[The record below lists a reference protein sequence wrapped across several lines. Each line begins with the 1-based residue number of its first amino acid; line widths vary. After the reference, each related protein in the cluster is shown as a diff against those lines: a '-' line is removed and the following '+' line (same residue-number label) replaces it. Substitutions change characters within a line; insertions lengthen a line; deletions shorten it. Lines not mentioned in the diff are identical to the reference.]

1 MVLTDCVGNKAKGLV
16 RLRDEGFPGLPFVS
30 LHARDLLSGQVPDL
44 SALAA
49 SLGHPDLY
57 AVRSSSATEDTED
70 SAAAGAFLTLLGIP
84 LLDVP
89 AACLQVAQ
97 SLPATEDDHGV
108 VVQAFLAQPS
118 VSGVLFTHPE
128 RYLLNVAPGLC
139 AYVVQGHPVEEISCY
154 PSGRIFQRQVP
165 EVYSGWRW
173 QNGQTHEFTDLRS
186 PYSPALAKALHRLYQ
201 RVQKTYGR
209 PMDLEWSY
217 ANGTLYILQA
227 RPVTRD
233 WHQEPWLLDNSNLA
247 ESYAGTVHPMTAS
260 VAQRLYKHV
269 YEDLLAASGVSHKKL
284 DQHSWLFD
292 NLVASYHGRMYYVMN
307 HWYAMMAFL
316 PGYARNKENLE
327 RMISARTNSQ
337 PFLPES
343 LQPSF
348 WLKISYFPIVLWKLL
363 TFKRVRIAFTQRVRN
378 DFERLA
384 HYPWSSATQ
393 ADLRSL
399 WCDIETHWLHRW
411 YITVENDTALMT
423 LLGWAEK
430 KFSPDQLQTYLS
442 LETPSVAQLREF
454 HRQAKAL
461 CAVAPIFDA
470 LKAQDHAAFS
480 AALDAQP
487 ALASSWKH
495 YLATYGGRFPNELKL
510 EVPSPLDDF
519 ALLAR
524 TLLHLATQPSPPAS
538 LPAPA
543 TTLPWGIRKLR
554 QFIYQREELRLL
566 RSTAFGWMRKIL
578 LTSGEAYASAGV
590 LDSASDIFWLTLE
603 EWEAGTEEPAGNA
616 ATGNQANSGAAP
628 SNHNTASSHNTAIT
642 SNAASSRNAASIKTP
657 NWRSL
662 VATRKAEAAAHA
674 EDRYPQAF
682 AAYPGDPAP
691 PWVPEALHANALTGK
706 CVYPGRISGKAL
718 VMPQFEEGPY
728 PEFDL
733 LVARHTDPG
742 WSLLLAQSKGLIVEQ
757 GGLLSHASIVARE
770 LGIPTLIGVPGATN
784 HLQTGDSL
792 TLDAT
797 QGKIFK
803 ESP

>member
-1 MVLTDCVGNKAKGLV
+1 MVLTDSVGNKAKGLA
-16 RLRDEGFPGLPFVS
+16 RLREEGFPGLPFVS
-30 LHARDLLSGQVPDL
+30 LHARDLLSGHVPDL

-49 SLGHPDLY
+49 SLGNPDLY
-57 AVRSSSATEDTED
+57 AVRSSSATEDTEET
-70 SAAAGAFLTLLGIP
+70 AAAGAFLTLLGIP
-84 LLDVP
+84 LSDVP

-97 SLPATEDDHGV
+97 SLPATDDAHGV
-108 VVQAFLAQPS
+108 VIQAFLAQPS
-118 VSGVLFTHPE
+118 VSGVLFTLHD

-154 PSGRIFQRQVP
+154 PSGRIFQRHVP

-173 QNGQTHEFTDLRS
+173 QNGQTQPFSQAHSAFTS
-186 PYSPALAKALHRLYQ
+186 NLAKALHRLYQ

-233 WHQEPWLLDNSNLA
+233 WYQEPWLLDNSNLA
-247 ESYAGTVHPMTAS
+247 ESYAGTVQPMTAS

-269 YEDLLAASGVSHKKL
+269 YEDLLAASGVSRKKL

-292 NLVASYHGRMYYVMN
+292 HLVASYHGRMYYVMN

-343 LQPSF
+343 LHPGF

-384 HYPWSSATQ
+384 HYPWTSASQ
-393 ADLRSL
+393 VDLRIL
-399 WCDIETHWLHRW
+399 WRDIETNWLHRW

-430 KFSPDQLQTYLS
+430 KFRPDQLQTYLS

-461 CAVAPIFDA
+461 CAVVPIFDA
-470 LKAQDHAAFS
+470 LKAQDQASFS
-480 AALDAQP
+480 AALAAQP
-487 ALASSWKH
+487 ALASSWDR

-543 TTLPWGIRKLR
+543 THLPWGIRKLR

-590 LDSASDIFWLTLE
+590 LDSASDIFWLTLH
-603 EWEAGTEEPAGNA
+603 EWEAGTEGPAGNA
-616 ATGNQANSGAAP
+616 TTGKRSNSGVPASTNNTGN
-628 SNHNTASSHNTAIT
+628 T
-642 SNAASSRNAASIKTP
+642 SNATNIKTP
-657 NWRSL
+657 NWRHI

-691 PWVPEALHANALTGK
+691 PWVPESLHANALTGK
-706 CVYPGRISGKAL
+706 CVYPGRISGKTL

>member
-1 MVLTDCVGNKAKGLV
+1 MVLTECIGNKAKGLA

-30 LHARDLLSGQVPDL
+30 LHARDLLSGHVPDL

-49 SLGHPDLY
+49 SLGRPNLY
-57 AVRSSSATEDTED
+57 AVRSSSATEDTEET
-70 SAAAGAFLTLLGIP
+70 AAAGAFLTLLGIP
-84 LLDVP
+84 LSDVP
-89 AACLQVAQ
+89 EACLQVAK
-97 SLPATEDDHGV
+97 SLPVTVDEHGV
-108 VVQAFLAQPS
+108 VIQAFLAQPS
-118 VSGVLFTHPE
+118 VSGVLFTHAE
-128 RYLLNVAPGLC
+128 RYHLNLAPGLC
-139 AYVVQGHPVEEISCY
+139 AYVVQGHPVEEISCH
-154 PSGRIFQRQVP
+154 PSGRIYHRRAP
-165 EVYSGWRW
+165 EAYSGWRW
-173 QNGQTHEFTDLRS
+173 QNGQTHPFSQAHSAFT
-186 PYSPALAKALHRLYQ
+186 PGLAKALRRLYQ

-217 ANGTLYILQA
+217 ANGKLYVLQA
-227 RPVTRD
+227 RPVTREWQQD
-233 WHQEPWLLDNSNLA
+233 PWLLDNSNLA
-247 ESYAGTVHPMTAS
+247 ESYAGTVQPMTAS

-269 YEDLLAASGVSHKKL
+269 YEDLLAASGVSRKTL
-284 DQHSWLFD
+284 AQHGWLFD
-292 NLVASYHGRMYYVMN
+292 HLVASYHGRMYYVMN

-343 LQPSF
+343 LKPGF

-363 TFKRVRIAFTQRVRN
+363 AFKRVRIAFTQRVRN

-384 HYPWSSATQ
+384 HYPWTSAPQT
-393 ADLRSL
+393 DLRSL
-399 WCDIETHWLHRW
+399 WRDIETNWLHRW

-461 CAVAPIFDA
+461 CAVAPIFNA
-470 LKAQDHAAFS
+470 LKAQDQDSFS
-480 AALDAQP
+480 VALATQP
-487 ALASSWKH
+487 ALASSWER

-519 ALLAR
+519 TLLAR

-538 LPAPA
+538 LPAPS
-543 TTLPWGIRKLR
+543 THLPWGIRKLR

-578 LTSGEAYASAGV
+578 LTSGEAYASAGA

-603 EWEAGTEEPAGNA
+603 EWEAGTEGP
-616 ATGNQANSGAAP
+616 
-628 SNHNTASSHNTAIT
+628 H
-642 SNAASSRNAASIKTP
+642 
-657 NWRSL
+657 WRSL
-662 VATRKAEAAAHA
+662 VATRKAKAAAHA
-674 EDRYPQAF
+674 DDRYPQAF
-682 AAYPGDPAP
+682 AAFPGDPAP
-691 PWVPEALHANALTGK
+691 PWVPEALHSAALTGK
-706 CVYPGRISGKAL
+706 CVYPGRISGTAL

-728 PEFDL
+728 PKFDL

>member
-1 MVLTDCVGNKAKGLV
+1 MVLTQLVGNKAKGLS
-16 RLRDEGFPGLPFVS
+16 RLRDAGFRGMPFVS
-30 LHARDLLSGQVPDL
+30 VQARDLLSGHTPDL

-49 SLGHPDLY
+49 TLGHPDLY
-57 AVRSSSATEDTED
+57 AVRSSSATEDTEET
-70 SAAAGAFLTLLGIP
+70 AAAGAFLTLLGIP
-84 LLDVP
+84 LSDLP

-97 SLPATEDDHGV
+97 SLPPTDDDHGV
-108 VVQAFLAQPS
+108 VIQAFLAQPS
-118 VSGVLFTHPE
+118 VSGVLFTLHD

-154 PSGRIFQRQVP
+154 PSGRIFQRHVP
-165 EVYSGWRW
+165 EAYSGWRW
-173 QNGQTHEFTDLRS
+173 LNGQTHPFSQVLSAFTPD
-186 PYSPALAKALHRLYQ
+186 LAKALHRLYL

-217 ANGTLYILQA
+217 ANGQLYILQA

-247 ESYAGTVHPMTAS
+247 ESYAGTVQPMTAS

-269 YEDLLAASGVSHKKL
+269 YEDLLAASGVSRKKL
-284 DQHSWLFD
+284 AQHPWLFD
-292 NLVASYHGRMYYVMN
+292 HLVASYHGRMYYVMN

-343 LQPSF
+343 LQPGF
-348 WLKISYFPIVLWKLL
+348 WLKVSYFPIVLWKLL

-384 HYPWSSATQ
+384 HYPWTSATQ
-393 ADLRSL
+393 GDLRNL
-399 WCDIETHWLHRW
+399 WRTIETNWLRRW

-430 KFSPDQLQTYLS
+430 KFHPDQLQTFLS

-461 CAVAPIFDA
+461 CAVAPILGA
-470 LKAQDHAAFS
+470 LKSQDQAAFS
-480 AALDAQP
+480 AALAAHP
-487 ALASSWKH
+487 ALASSWER

-519 ALLAR
+519 RLLAR
-524 TLLHLATQPSPPAS
+524 TLLHLATQPAPPAS
-538 LPAPA
+538 LPTPR
-543 TTLPWGIRKLR
+543 TKLPWGIRKLR

-603 EWEAGTEEPAGNA
+603 EWEAGTEGPAGNA
-616 ATGNQANSGAAP
+616 ASP
-628 SNHNTASSHNTAIT
+628 E
-642 SNAASSRNAASIKTP
+642 NAASKRNAAHIKTP
-657 NWRSL
+657 NWRNL
-662 VATRKAEAAAHA
+662 VAHRKAEAAAHA
-674 EDRYPQAF
+674 DDRYPQAF
-682 AAYPGDPAP
+682 AAFPGDPAP
-691 PWVPEALHANALTGK
+691 PWVPEAIHADALTGK
-706 CVYPGRISGKAL
+706 CVYPGRIAGKAL

-728 PEFDL
+728 TEFDI

-742 WSLLLAQSKGLIVEQ
+742 WSLLLAQSKGLVVEQ

-784 HLQTGDSL
+784 HLKTGDRL

-797 QGKIFK
+797 QGKLFK

>member
-1 MVLTDCVGNKAKGLV
+1 MVLTDCVGNKAKGLA

-173 QNGQTHEFTDLRS
+173 QNGQTHPFSQAHSAFT
-186 PYSPALAKALHRLYQ
+186 PGLAKALHRLYQ

-247 ESYAGTVHPMTAS
+247 ESYAGTVQPMTAS

-269 YEDLLAASGVSHKKL
+269 YEDLLAASGVSRKKL

-348 WLKISYFPIVLWKLL
+348 WLKISYFPIVLWKLF

-399 WCDIETHWLHRW
+399 WRDIETHWLHRW

-510 EVPSPLDDF
+510 EIPSPLDDF

-628 SNHNTASSHNTAIT
+628 SSHNT
-642 SNAASSRNAASIKTP
+642 ASSRNAAGTDNAQNSRNTANIKTP
-657 NWRSL
+657 NWRNL
-662 VATRKAEAAAHA
+662 VANRKAEAAAHA
-674 EDRYPQAF
+674 DDRYPQAF
-682 AAYPGDPAP
+682 AAFPGDPAP
-691 PWVPEALHANALTGK
+691 PWVPEALHADALAGK

-728 PEFDL
+728 PEFDI

-742 WSLLLAQSKGLIVEQ
+742 WSLLLAQSKGLVVEQ

-784 HLQTGDSL
+784 HLQTGDRL
-792 TLDAT
+792 VLDAT
-797 QGKIFK
+797 QGKLFK